1 MDSFFPFF
9 CKLSTVTVSYPSFER
24 KSFLMN
30 PLLVDKLLKEFLLE
44 DIGRAD
50 LSAEG
55 VFRGERVK
63 ALIVAKEDG
72 VLAGLPFAMRVFKL
86 LGGDLEIKPL
96 QREGT
101 KFSKGTPIVELY
113 GNAKTILMGERVA
126 LNILQRL
133 SGIATKTRRM
143 VEKIKDLPVRLLD
156 TRKTSPGFRLFEKY
170 AVKVGGGENHRF
182 ALYDMVMI
190 KDNHIRVAG
199 SITEAV
205 KRVKEIIPPVYK
217 IEVEVENF
225 DQLEEV
231 LTLPID
237 VVMLDNFSLE
247 EAKKAIKEIRR
258 RRHDLEIEISGGI
271 NEENIRDYAL
281 LKPDYISSGSIIH
294 SARWLDL
301 SLKVV

>member
-1 MDSFFPFF
+1 
-9 CKLSTVTVSYPSFER
+9 
-24 KSFLMN
+24 MN
-30 PLLVDKLLKEFLLE
+30 PLLVDKLLKEYLLE

-63 ALIVAKEDG
+63 AVIVAKEDG
-72 VLAGLPFAMRVFKL
+72 ILAGLPFAMRVFKL
-86 LGGDLEIKPL
+86 LGGDIEVKPL
-96 QREGT
+96 QREGS
-101 KFSKGTPIVELY
+101 KFLRGTPLVELY
-113 GNAKTILMGERVA
+113 GNAKTILSGERLA

-133 SGIATKTRRM
+133 SGIATKTRQM
-143 VEKIKDLPVRLLD
+143 VEKIKDLPVKLLD
-156 TRKTSPGFRLFEKY
+156 TRKTTPGFRLFEKY

-199 SITEAV
+199 SISEAV

-225 DQLEEV
+225 EQLEEA
-231 LTLPID
+231 LDLPID
-237 VVMLDNFSLE
+237 IVMLDNFSVDD
-247 EAKKAIKEIRR
+247 AKRAIEEIRR
-258 RRHDLEIEISGGI
+258 RRRDIEIEISGGI
-271 NEENIRDYAL
+271 NEANIRDYAL
-281 LKPDYISSGSIIH
+281 LRPDFISSGSIIH

-301 SLKVV
+301 SLKVL